1 MELKEKILKSVFYAM
16 EQLEKCKISTNEM
29 QMIIGG
35 VAMGVESV
43 LENIENDMNVREEI
57 ASKIINGLQDKY
69 IESKEKIYYWED
81 IK

>member
-1 MELKEKILKSVFYAM
+1 MEMKEKILKSVFNAM
-16 EQLEKCKISTNEM
+16 EQLEKDNISTNEM

-43 LENIENDMNVREEI
+43 LENIEDDIEVRREI
-57 ASKIINGLQDKY
+57 ARKIINESQNRY
-69 IESKEKIYYWED
+69 IRKSKRFYWED

>member
-1 MELKEKILKSVFYAM
+1 MEMKEKILKSVFNAM
-16 EQLEKCKISTNEM
+16 EQLEKDNISTNEM

-43 LENIENDMNVREEI
+43 LENIENDMSVREEI
-57 ASKIINGLQDKY
+57 AREIINESQNRY
-69 IESKEKIYYWED
+69 IRKSKRFYWED